1 MDSPI
6 TPPGASPQG
15 SPDGTALR
23 QALRQLETAQRELR
37 TAVALDVG
45 LGISELS
52 ALEALAEAPGLTPKW
67 LGLELS
73 LTTGA
78 VTALLDRLAKA
89 GHLDRV
95 SNPQDRRSV
104 LLRLT
109 DSGTALLATVDERY
123 GAVGAEVLR
132 ASPRLGEDEIV
143 EDLARAAAVITAHT
157 IG

>member
-1 MDSPI
+1 MDPENAH
-6 TPPGASPQG
+6 PDDGGDQPAGA
-15 SPDGTALR
+15 ALR
-23 QALRQLETAQRELR
+23 QALRQLETAQRHLR

-45 LGISELS
+45 IGISELS
-52 ALEALAEAPGLTPKW
+52 ALEALAESPGLTPKW

-109 DSGTALLATVDERY
+109 DSGTALLAAVDARY
-123 GAVGAEVLR
+123 DAVSVEVLR
-132 ASPRLGEDEIV
+132 ASPRLGEAEVV
-143 EDLARAAAVITAHT
+143 EDRARAAAVITAQT

>member
-1 MDSPI
+1 MDPETSP
-6 TPPGASPQG
+6 PADGGDQPAGA
-15 SPDGTALR
+15 ALR
-23 QALRQLETAQRELR
+23 QALRQLETAQRHLR
-37 TAVALDVG
+37 TAVAHDVG
-45 LGISELS
+45 IGISELS
-52 ALEALAEAPGLTPKW
+52 ALEALAESPGLTPKW

-109 DSGTALLATVDERY
+109 DSGTALLAAVDARY
-123 GAVGAEVLR
+123 DAVSVEVLR
-132 ASPRLGEDEIV
+132 ASPRLGEEEV
-143 EDLARAAAVITAHT
+143 AEDLARAAAVITAHT

>member
-1 MDSPI
+1 MDPEN
-6 TPPGASPQG
+6 TPPADGGEQPVGA
-15 SPDGTALR
+15 ALR
-23 QALRQLETAQRELR
+23 QALRQLETAQRHLR
-37 TAVALDVG
+37 AAVALDAG
-45 LGISELS
+45 IGISELS
-52 ALEALAEAPGLTPKW
+52 ALEALAESPGLTPKW

-104 LLRLT
+104 LLQLT
-109 DSGTALLATVDERY
+109 DSGTALLAAVDERY
-123 GAVGAEVLR
+123 GAVSVEVLR
-132 ASPRLGEDEIV
+132 ASPRLGDEEVV

-157 IG
+157 IA

>member
-1 MDSPI
+1 MDPEK
-6 TPPGASPQG
+6 TPPADGGAQSA
-15 SPDGTALR
+15 GTALR
-23 QALRQLETAQRELR
+23 QALRALETAQRDLR
-37 TAVALDVG
+37 AAVALDLG
-45 LGISELS
+45 IGISELG
-52 ALEALAEAPGLTPKW
+52 ALEALAESPDLTPKW

-109 DSGTALLATVDERY
+109 DSGNALLAAVDERY
-123 GAVGAEVLR
+123 DAVGVEVLR
-132 ASPRLGEDEIV
+132 ASPRLGEDEVV

>member
-1 MDSPI
+1 MDPEK
-6 TPPGASPQG
+6 TPPADGGAQSAG
-15 SPDGTALR
+15 AALR
-23 QALRQLETAQRELR
+23 QALRALETAQRDLR
-37 TAVALDVG
+37 AAVALDLG
-45 LGISELS
+45 IGISELG
-52 ALEALAEAPGLTPKW
+52 ALEALAESPGLTPKW

-109 DSGTALLATVDERY
+109 DSGNALLAAVDERY
-123 GAVGAEVLR
+123 DAVGVEVLR
-132 ASPRLGEDEIV
+132 ASPRLGEDEVV

>member
-1 MDSPI
+1 MDPEN
-6 TPPGASPQG
+6 TPPADGGEQPAGA
-15 SPDGTALR
+15 ALR
-23 QALRQLETAQRELR
+23 QALRQLETAQRHLR
-37 TAVALDVG
+37 AAVALDAG
-45 LGISELS
+45 IGISELS
-52 ALEALAEAPGLTPKW
+52 ALEALAESPGLTPKW

-104 LLRLT
+104 LLQLT
-109 DSGTALLATVDERY
+109 DSGTALLAAVDERY
-123 GAVGAEVLR
+123 GAVSVEVLR
-132 ASPRLGEDEIV
+132 ASPRLGEEEVV

>member
-1 MDSPI
+1 MDPEN
-6 TPPGASPQG
+6 TPPADGGEQPAGA
-15 SPDGTALR
+15 ALR
-23 QALRQLETAQRELR
+23 QALRQLETAQRHLR
-37 TAVALDVG
+37 AAVALDAG
-45 LGISELS
+45 IGISELS
-52 ALEALAEAPGLTPKW
+52 ALEALAESPGLTPKW

-109 DSGTALLATVDERY
+109 DSGIALLAAVDERY
-123 GAVGAEVLR
+123 GAVSVEVLR
-132 ASPRLGEDEIV
+132 ASPRLGEEEVV

>member
-1 MDSPI
+1 MIEAVMLWNEPNN
-6 TPPGASPQG
+6 ASHW
-15 SPDGTALR
+15 DF
-23 QALRQLETAQRELR
+23 
-37 TAVALDVG
+37 ALDPDWAVFA
-45 LGISELS
+45 SMVKLS
-52 ALEALAEAPGLTPKW
+52 AAAVRAESPGLTPKW

-109 DSGTALLATVDERY
+109 DSGTALLAAVDARY
-123 GAVGAEVLR
+123 DAVSVEVLR
-132 ASPRLGEDEIV
+132 ASPRLGEEEVV

-157 IG
+157 IA

>member
-1 MDSPI
+1 MDPEN
-6 TPPGASPQG
+6 TPPAGGGAQSAG
-15 SPDGTALR
+15 AALR
-23 QALRQLETAQRELR
+23 QALRALETAQRDLR
-37 TAVALDVG
+37 TAVALD
-45 LGISELS
+45 S
-52 ALEALAEAPGLTPKW
+52 PGLTPKW

-109 DSGTALLATVDERY
+109 DSGTALLAAVDERY
-123 GAVGAEVLR
+123 DAVSVEVLR
-132 ASPRLGEDEIV
+132 ASPRLGEDEVV

-157 IG
+157 IR